1 MKVGPYTNYYYINI
15 LLLLLLLLLSLII
28 IILGKFEEI
37 NAKKR
42 DEDDRAGGLFGIS
55 EEELDAMKPN
65 SKRNGWLKLQRAIQF
80 NDQHDRNK
88 NRSSNFIIPR

>member
-1 MKVGPYTNYYYINI
+1 MKVGPYTKYYYINI
-15 LLLLLLLLLSLII
+15 LII
-28 IILGKFEEI
+28 IIIIIIIMLGKFEEI

-55 EEELDAMKPN
+55 EEELDAMRPN
-65 SKRNGWLKLQRAIQF
+65 SKRSGWLKLQRAIQF

-88 NRSSNFIIPR
+88 NRSSNFVIPR